1 MLLEGPILQIPRDD
15 FRLFKPF
22 LIMANFSPLNLIL
35 WFHFLHYFPFLGKK
49 LFNDLVFS
57 LNTFFTIL
65 KKITKRTWI
74 SP

>member
-1 MLLEGPILQIPRDD
+1 
-15 FRLFKPF
+15 
-22 LIMANFSPLNLIL
+22 MANFSPLNLIL